1 METGYSEKEQTH
13 SFLQGGGEMGM
24 LTRNYDWSL
33 TSIGRPLNWPQSL
46 RTTLSI
52 LLNAG
57 FPMFLWWGEDLI
69 QFYNNA
75 YRPSLGKNGK
85 HPMALG
91 QKGKDCWP
99 EIWPLI
105 SPLIDQVMS
114 GGSATWSEDQLIP
127 IYRNGKIE
135 DAYWTFSYSPVKDES
150 GNVGGVLVV
159 CNETTEK
166 VKNFKT
172 LQVNEQTFRKIFSQA
187 PVAVAIFKGPSFIVE
202 FANEAV
208 LKYWGRSLEEV
219 INKPVF
225 EALPEAAG
233 QGYEELLTEVL
244 TKGERLIANEVSINL
259 ERNGKMEKTYID
271 FVYEPYYDFEG
282 IISGVIV
289 LVNEITELV
298 LSRKKVEESERRFR
312 RVIEEASIP
321 MGLYCGKEMTIEIV
335 NEELLATWGRD
346 RSVIGK
352 TLKEAIPELEGQ
364 PFLDLLDEVYTTGVE
379 RVIRDAESKVMRED
393 VLCTYHY
400 DLWYKPMFDEGGKVY
415 GVLASGVDVSE
426 KVLARRKIEEHEALL
441 QTRIEERT
449 EDLKKANLQLERTN
463 HQLNEFAYAASHDLQ
478 EPLRKIN
485 TFINMIVDVEKENLS
500 DKGLKLFEKVISS
513 TGRMNLLI
521 SDLFDLSRVSDYTPS
536 FQQVDLNDILDK
548 VTEDLS
554 MEIEQVGA
562 VIQKDNFSPING
574 VPRQIQQLFQN
585 LLSNAIKY
593 TDKGRIPIIHIKH
606 ELVTNIEKP
615 IKHLL
620 PNITYCKVIF
630 QDNGIGFRQEYAE
643 KIFQMFYRL
652 HGKSE
657 YSGTGIGLAICRRIA
672 ENHQGTIIAES
683 EEGKGTR
690 FEVYLK
696 C

>member
-1 METGYSEKEQTH
+1 METGYGEKEQTY
-13 SFLQGGGEMGM
+13 SFLQGGGEMGT

-33 TSIGRPLNWPQSL
+33 TSIGRPRNWPQSL

-69 QFYNNA
+69 QFYNDA
-75 YRPSLGKNGK
+75 YRPSLGNNGK
-85 HPMALG
+85 HPTALG

-99 EIWPLI
+99 EIWPTI
-105 SPLIDQVMS
+105 SPLINQVMS

-135 DAYWTFSYSPVKDES
+135 DVYWTFSYSPVKDES

-172 LQVNEQTFRKIFSQA
+172 LEINEQNFRNIFSQA
-187 PVAVAIFKGPSFIVE
+187 PVAVAIYKGPSFIVE

-225 EALPEAAG
+225 EALPKAAG
-233 QGYEELLTEVL
+233 QGYEELLTDVL
-244 TKGERLIANEVSINL
+244 TKGERLVANEVSVIL
-259 ERNGKMEKTYID
+259 ERNGKMEKTCIN
-271 FVYEPYYDFEG
+271 FVCEPCYDFEG
-282 IISGVIV
+282 SISGVIV
-289 LVNEITELV
+289 LVNDITELV
-298 LSRKKVEESERRFR
+298 LSRKKIEESERRFR
-312 RVIEEASIP
+312 DVIEQASIP
-321 MGLYCGKEMTIEIV
+321 MCLYSGKEMTIEIV

-346 RSVIGK
+346 RSVMGK

-379 RVIRDAESKVMRED
+379 RVIRDAESKVMREG

-400 DLWYKPMFDEGGKVY
+400 DLWYKPMFDEGGEVY
-415 GVLASGVDVSE
+415 GVLANGVDVSE

-441 QTRIEERT
+441 QTRVEERT
-449 EDLKKANLQLERTN
+449 EELEKANLQLERTN

-485 TFINMIVDVEKENLS
+485 TFISMILDGEKENLS
-500 DKGLKLFEKVISS
+500 DKGLKLFEKVVSS
-513 TGRMNLLI
+513 AGRMNLLI
-521 SDLFDLSRVSDYTPS
+521 SDLFDLSKVSDYTPS
-536 FQQVDLNDILDK
+536 FQQVNLNDILDK

-554 MEIEQVGA
+554 MEIEQAGA

-574 VPRQIQQLFQN
+574 IPRQIQQLFQN

-593 TDKGRIPIIHIKH
+593 TDKGRKPMIYIKH
-606 ELVTNIEKP
+606 AHVTNIEKP

-620 PNITYCKVIF
+620 PNTAYCKVIF
-630 QDNGIGFRQEYAE
+630 EDNGIGFSQEYAE

-652 HGKSE
+652 HGRSK

-683 EEGKGTR
+683 VEGKGTR